1 MSVAYFVELLSRTGE
16 VEQRHRIAQL
26 PIRIGR
32 AYDNDVILDDEH
44 AAAHHAQVEF
54 DEEGL
59 LQIRDLGSRNGMT
72 YLGRTEPQVHING
85 NSVVRIGQTHLRVR
99 LSNFEVEP
107 EVVDTNNYHWE
118 GLRPALAGVAMIEL
132 LTISSTWLSQTEQF
146 NLLVYLQSGLS
157 ILLVAALWSGLW
169 AAANR
174 LFAKHPRFG
183 RHIFIVG
190 CGMLSLQI
198 WESVSAVLAFMF
210 SWEWLTR
217 FGNHVEI
224 LILVFVLYFHLCTIK
239 RRYPRQLLVLF
250 LVFGA
255 MGSGLS
261 LMSKHKNTG
270 NFGDELYMSEILSPG
285 LRLSKDESLDSFTN
299 KADKLKSIVDQ
310 ERGKAVPDADDDE

>member
-16 VEQRHRIAQL
+16 VEQRHRVAQL

-32 AYDNDVILDDEH
+32 AYDNEVILDDEH

-54 DEEGL
+54 DDEGL

-72 YLGRTEPQVHING
+72 YLGRAESQVHING
-85 NSVVRIGQTHLRVR
+85 NSVVRLGQTHLRVR

-118 GLRPALAGVAMIEL
+118 GVRPALTGVAIIVL
-132 LTISSTWLSQTEQF
+132 LTISSTWLSQTGPF
-146 NLLVYLQSGLS
+146 NLLVYLQSGISFLM
-157 ILLVAALWSGLW
+157 VAALWSGVW

-183 RHIFIVG
+183 RHLFIVA

-210 SWEWLTR
+210 SWAWLTR
-217 FGNHVEI
+217 FSNQVEI
-224 LILVFVLYFHLCTIK
+224 LLLVFVLYFHLCTIK
-239 RRYPRQLLVLF
+239 RRYPRHLLILF

-285 LRLSKDESLDSFTN
+285 LRLSQDESLDNFTN
-299 KADKLKSIVDQ
+299 KADKLKTIVDQ
-310 ERGKAVPDADDDE
+310 ERGKVVLDADDEE